1 MAKLSII
8 VPVYNMNEQLKQCV
22 WAIRRTVRLPYELI
36 VVDDGS
42 ATRVTVPSADDDVR
56 ILRSEEHCGFSY
68 AVNMGIRASVGEVL
82 LFLHA
87 DTMLTP
93 YAAED
98 MIDALIGDTSL
109 GAVSAVALTT
119 DVFGQCTPAREYH
132 SWEDFV
138 SVAEAI
144 RDAAPDV
151 KEPLVVAE
159 LYALMVRRDAAD
171 VAGLLDERYA
181 IPAIASY
188 DYTIRMTRAGYGV
201 AFLPKVYVHHT
212 AEGDPQ
218 EREEYNARRREG
230 CRAFHAKW
238 GVSLDYSFH
247 VRRDLLS
254 LMDLSREGLRVLEIG
269 CACGATLREIGAQNR
284 TAKLYGV
291 ELNENAATIAA
302 PYATILS
309 MNVEQLDPTE
319 ITERFDYI
327 IMADVIE
334 HLTDPW
340 TSVRNMRELLVPGGV
355 LVASI
360 PNVANIRNLFNV
372 VRGFWS
378 YQDLGLLDRTH
389 LRFFTKYEIIELF
402 QGAGYVIEDLRWH
415 VVSNPD
421 FIEAFRKEL
430 LSLKTVSVCAEDLDA
445 YQYFVLARRA

>member
-1 MAKLSII
+1 
-8 VPVYNMNEQLKQCV
+8 
-22 WAIRRTVRLPYELI
+22 
-36 VVDDGS
+36 
-42 ATRVTVPSADDDVR
+42 
-56 ILRSEEHCGFSY
+56 
-68 AVNMGIRASVGEVL
+68 
-82 LFLHA
+82 
-87 DTMLTP
+87 
-93 YAAED
+93 
-98 MIDALIGDTSL
+98 
-109 GAVSAVALTT
+109 
-119 DVFGQCTPAREYH
+119 
-132 SWEDFV
+132 
-138 SVAEAI
+138 
-144 RDAAPDV
+144 
-151 KEPLVVAE
+151 
-159 LYALMVRRDAAD
+159 
-171 VAGLLDERYA
+171 
-181 IPAIASY
+181 
-188 DYTIRMTRAGYGV
+188 
-201 AFLPKVYVHHT
+201 
-212 AEGDPQ
+212 
-218 EREEYNARRREG
+218 
-230 CRAFHAKW
+230 
-238 GVSLDYSFH
+238 
-247 VRRDLLS
+247 
-254 LMDLSREGLRVLEIG
+254 MDLSREGLRVLEIG
-269 CACGATLREIGAQNR
+269 CACGMTLREIGAQNR

-340 TSVRNMRELLVPGGV
+340 TSVRNMRELLGPGGV

-360 PNVANIRNLFNV
+360 PNVSNIRNLFNV